1 VSIEPSIGCKLVERD
16 SNVEASLWRQFHV
29 ENKQSYR
36 DRLFGFYQ
44 ALTRSIALGEFRR
57 RPRYGLDFDD
67 FLQLAL
73 SGLLEA
79 IDRFDP
85 LRGSPF
91 EAFARRRIKGSISDG
106 VAKSSEGA
114 AQYTFVRRQHSER
127 IASLMAQND
136 LEQNTHLQ
144 KLSEVVV
151 GLAIGMLL
159 EASALDLVSTPEPDP
174 YDCLAFNDMK
184 RVVMH
189 ELSDLPDPGG
199 LVLRRHYLD
208 GIPFGTI
215 AQSLNLS
222 KGRISQIH
230 KDALIALKAK
240 FYQLDWKRL

>member
-1 VSIEPSIGCKLVERD
+1 VSLEPSIGCKLVERD
-16 SNVEASLWRQFHV
+16 SNIEASLWRQFHV
-29 ENKQSYR
+29 ENQKSYR
-36 DRLFGFYQ
+36 DRLFEFYQ
-44 ALTRSIALGEFRR
+44 TLTRSIALGEFRR
-57 RPRYGLDFDD
+57 RPRYGLDFED
-67 FLQLAL
+67 FLQLAS

-106 VAKSSEGA
+106 VSKSSEGA
-114 AQYTFVRRQHSER
+114 AQYTFVRRQHNER

-136 LEQNTHLQ
+136 LQQNTHLQ

-159 EASALDLVSTPEPDP
+159 EASALDVVSAPEPDP
-174 YDCLAFNDMK
+174 YDCLAFTDMK
-184 RVVMH
+184 RVVMR

-230 KDALIALKAK
+230 KDGLVVLKAK
-240 FYQLDWKRL
+240 FYQLDWKRP